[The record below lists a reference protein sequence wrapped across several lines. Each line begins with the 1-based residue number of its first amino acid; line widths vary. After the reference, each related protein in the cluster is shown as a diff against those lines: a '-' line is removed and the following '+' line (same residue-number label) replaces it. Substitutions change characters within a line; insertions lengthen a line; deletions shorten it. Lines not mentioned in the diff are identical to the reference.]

1 MFDVGMLA
9 VLAVG
14 FRIVAF
20 FFLLMRTFR
29 KN

>member
-14 FRIVAF
+14 FRVLAF
-20 FFLLMRTFR
+20 LFLLMKTFR
-29 KN
+29 KK